1 MWSGRLPAD
10 LTVNA
15 ATRTLQ
21 ALAERGISV
30 VDLTA
35 SNPTRVG
42 LHYPADLLAPLAS
55 ASALVYDPRPQGLLA
70 AREAVAREF
79 ARRQLRV
86 PPERIVLSAS
96 TSEAYAWLFK
106 LLCDPGDNVLI
117 PQPSYPLFEHLTVLE
132 SVDARPYRLEYHGT
146 WRIDL
151 HDVRRRVDQNTKAIL
166 IVSPNNPTGSF
177 LHRDDLEMLDELCAA
192 RNLML
197 IGDEVFADFP
207 LDAAPH
213 AASVLHAENAVSC
226 SLGGLSKSVGLP
238 QVKLGWLA
246 MNGPAREVAALLGA
260 LEVVADT
267 YLSVSTP
274 VQIAAADLLARGA
287 DVRRQIQERIAH
299 NLVTL
304 RQAAAAV
311 PEVSVLNVEGGWSA
325 TVQVPRYRSEEA
337 LILELLTAEH
347 ALVHPGYFFDFEREA
362 FIVVSLLGEPALFER
377 TIGRVLAR
385 AATWSVVS

>member
-10 LTVNA
+10 LSVNA
-15 ATRTLQ
+15 TTRTLQ
-21 ALAERGISV
+21 ALAARGISV
-30 VDLTA
+30 ADLTV

-42 LHYPADLLAPLAS
+42 LHYPDDLLAPLAS
-55 ASALVYDPRPQGLLA
+55 PSALVYEPHPRGLFA

-79 ARRQLRV
+79 ARRDLGV
-86 PPERIVLSAS
+86 APERIVLSAS

-132 SVDARPYRLEYHGT
+132 SVHARPYRLEYHGT
-146 WRIDL
+146 WRIDTQ
-151 HDVRRRVDQNTKAIL
+151 DVRRRIDERTKAIL
-166 IVSPNNPTGSF
+166 VVSPNNPTGSF
-177 LHRDDLEMLDELCAA
+177 LHRDDLVTLDELCAA

-213 AASVLHAENAVSC
+213 AASVLQAENAVSC
-226 SLGGLSKSVGLP
+226 SLGGLSKSIGLP
-238 QVKLGWLA
+238 QAKLGWLA
-246 MNGPAREVAALLGA
+246 MNGPARDVGAMLGA
-260 LEVVADT
+260 LEVIADT

-274 VQIAAADLLARGA
+274 VQVAAAELLERGA
-287 DVRRQIQERIAH
+287 DIRRQIQERLAR
-299 NLVTL
+299 NLRAL
-304 RQAAAAV
+304 RQAGAAA
-311 PEVSVLNVEGGWSA
+311 PEVSVLTVEGGWSA

-337 LILELLTAEH
+337 LVLELLTAER

-362 FIVVSLLGEPALFER
+362 FIVLSLLVHPEIFER

-385 AATWSVVS
+385 ASTWSVAS